1 MRLGPPASTREAR
14 GVAMAGDART
24 VSRQRDH
31 RSEERARSERRG
43 EQLNAVGERIER
55 LLAGLRAGHDREA
68 AEELVRL
75 LVGMYGE
82 GLRRVVALLAGHDPA
97 LVHRLAEDDL
107 LESLLLL
114 HDLHPLDLD
123 TRVQRALDRVR
134 PYLGSHAGGV
144 TYLGV
149 DGAGVAQLR
158 LEGNCHGCPSSTL
171 TVKMAIEGAILDA
184 APELAG
190 VEVAGTSEPEP
201 APLLQIGTQPPL

>member
-1 MRLGPPASTREAR
+1 
-14 GVAMAGDART
+14 MAGDAR
-24 VSRQRDH
+24 
-31 RSEERARSERRG
+31 E
-43 EQLNAVGERIER
+43 VGERIER
-55 LLAGLRAGHDREA
+55 LLDELRAGRDRET

-114 HDLHPLDLD
+114 HDLHPVDVD

-149 DGAGVAQLR
+149 DAGGVARLR
-158 LEGNCHGCPSSTL
+158 LEGSCHGCPSSAL
-171 TVKMAIEGAILDA
+171 TATTAIEAAVREA

-190 VEVAGTSEPEP
+190 VEVAGVTTAEPATTLQIGMRPPPGWDTAGEP
-201 APLLQIGTQPPL
+201 APICPVPS

>member
-1 MRLGPPASTREAR
+1 
-14 GVAMAGDART
+14 MAGDAR
-24 VSRQRDH
+24 
-31 RSEERARSERRG
+31 E
-43 EQLNAVGERIER
+43 VGERIER
-55 LLAGLRAGHDREA
+55 LLDGLRAGRDRET

-82 GLRRVVALLAGHDPA
+82 GLRRLVALLAGHDPA
-97 LVHRLAEDDL
+97 LVHRLTEDDL

-114 HDLHPLDLD
+114 HDLHPLDVD

-149 DGAGVAQLR
+149 DAGGVAQLR
-158 LEGNCHGCPSSTL
+158 LEGSCHGCPSSTL
-171 TVKMAIEGAILDA
+171 TVRTAIEGAILDA

-190 VEVAGTSEPEP
+190 VEVAGVTAAEPAQTLQIGMRPPPGWDTAHEP
-201 APLLQIGTQPPL
+201 APICPVPT

>member
-1 MRLGPPASTREAR
+1 MRS
-14 GVAMAGDART
+14 
-24 VSRQRDH
+24 
-31 RSEERARSERRG
+31 
-43 EQLNAVGERIER
+43 VGERIER
-55 LLAGLRAGHDREA
+55 LLDGLRAGRDRET

-82 GLRRVVALLAGHDPA
+82 GLRRVVALLDTHDPA
-97 LVHRLAEDDL
+97 LVHRLTEDDL

-114 HDLHPLDLD
+114 HDLHPLDVD

-171 TVKMAIEGAILDA
+171 TVTMAIEGAILDA

-190 VEVAGTSEPEP
+190 VEVAGMSEPEP
-201 APLLQIGTQPPL
+201 APLLQIGTQPPPGWASIAAGQPPECPVPQ